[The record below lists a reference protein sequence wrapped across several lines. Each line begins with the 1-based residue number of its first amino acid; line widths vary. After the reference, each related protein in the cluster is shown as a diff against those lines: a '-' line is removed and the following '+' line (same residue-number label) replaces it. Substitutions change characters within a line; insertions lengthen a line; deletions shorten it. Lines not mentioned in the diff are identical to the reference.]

1 MRIATHTG
9 IGILV
14 ALLAGC
20 SSMHSMMGGG
30 EGGES
35 VKLTGG
41 NEVPPVQTSATGTG
55 TVTVGDDC
63 SVKAKITVSGM
74 KATAAHIHMGAAG
87 ANGKVIVPFVKEGE
101 DTFVAPE
108 GAKLDAQG
116 CADYKA
122 GKTYVN
128 VHSDAHKA
136 GEIRA
141 QLKGPHGA
149 MGS

>member
-9 IGILV
+9 IGIVV

-20 SSMHSMMGGG
+20 SSMHSMMSGG
-30 EGGES
+30 ERGEQ
-35 VKLTGG
+35 VKLSGA
-41 NEVPPVQTSATGTG
+41 NEVPPVSTSASGSG

-63 SVKAKITVSGM
+63 SVKASIKVTGM
-74 KATAAHIHMGAAG
+74 HATAAHIHQGAAG
-87 ANGKVIVPFVKEGE
+87 ANGKVIVPFVKQGE
-101 DTFVAPE
+101 DTFVAPPD
-108 GAKLDAQG
+108 ARLDAQG

-122 GKTYVN
+122 GRTYVN

-141 QLKGPHGA
+141 QLKGP
-149 MGS
+149 GSTSGS